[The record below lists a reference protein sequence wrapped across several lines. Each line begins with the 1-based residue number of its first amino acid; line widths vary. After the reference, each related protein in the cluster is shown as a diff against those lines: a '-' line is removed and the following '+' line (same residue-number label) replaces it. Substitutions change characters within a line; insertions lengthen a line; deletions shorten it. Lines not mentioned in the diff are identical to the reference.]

1 MIYGEGSGT
10 PIASESAR
18 SYAGGTRCRIA
29 QDASENLPTSHVIR
43 SRRQTPHYVQI
54 RPWLG
59 LIFGFGSKDVH
70 GGP

>member
-1 MIYGEGSGT
+1 MAVQGMTAEG
-10 PIASESAR
+10 
-18 SYAGGTRCRIA
+18 
-29 QDASENLPTSHVIR
+29 LLIR
-43 SRRQTPHYVQI
+43 SRMQTPHYVQI